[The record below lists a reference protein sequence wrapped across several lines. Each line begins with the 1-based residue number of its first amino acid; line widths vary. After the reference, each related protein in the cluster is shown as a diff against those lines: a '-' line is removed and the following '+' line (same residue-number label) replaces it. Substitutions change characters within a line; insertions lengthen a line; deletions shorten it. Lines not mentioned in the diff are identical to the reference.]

1 MVSVPLW
8 EGVTADDTD
17 DYYWSICRMY
27 VYSISIF
34 LKKIIASLWMKTQI
48 MGQNSLSSYTN
59 CVIQMINLWALSFQE
74 ILCSL

>member
-34 LKKIIASLWMKTQI
+34 LKKIKIFYLFSNFFFPKGKRYIKLK
-48 MGQNSLSSYTN
+48 
-59 CVIQMINLWALSFQE
+59 INYEL
-74 ILCSL
+74 